1 MHFTSAVSGRPTPR
15 RQPAMGESSAGG
27 PSAIARGG

>member
-1 MHFTSAVSGRPTPR
+1 MHFTSAVSARPTPR
-15 RQPAMGESSAGG
+15 PQSATGESPAGR

>member
-1 MHFTSAVSGRPTPR
+1 MHFTSAVSARPTPR
-15 RQPAMGESSAGG
+15 LQSATGESSAGG